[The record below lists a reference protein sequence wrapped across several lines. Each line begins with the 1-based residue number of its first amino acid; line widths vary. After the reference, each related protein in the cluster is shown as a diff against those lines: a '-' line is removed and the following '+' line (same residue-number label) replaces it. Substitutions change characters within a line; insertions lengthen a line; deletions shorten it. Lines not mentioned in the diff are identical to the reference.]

1 MVLPTNCKLSLLH
14 KLVYK
19 HLLCSRCCSNTV
31 NVKLKVRSYNNDC
44 EEEFLTL
51 FTSEETETGAV
62 RLEQGAIFTARV
74 LAGPL
79 LPHKACVLS
88 TCSQCLQQCLLPI

>member
-1 MVLPTNCKLSLLH
+1 MGLPTNCKLSLLH
-14 KLVYK
+14 TLVYK
-19 HLLCSRCCSNTV
+19 HLLCSRCCPYTV
-31 NVKLKVRSYNNDC
+31 NVKLEVRSYDNDR
-44 EEEFLTL
+44 EEGFLTL

-62 RLEQGAIFTARV
+62 RLEQGAVSTARL

-88 TCSQCLQQCLLPI
+88 TAFPVPTAVPAT